1 MAQWIGAAR
10 GGSVIKVSFLIVK
23 CEHVFYRE
31 PNVAGIM
38 CLCTLRQRSCPQEE
52 EDHEAALKG
61 GLSQHVL
68 LMLAGR
74 CLSYNVD
81 KCLTL
86 LQHLRSK
93 QENQLS

>member
-1 MAQWIGAAR
+1 M
-10 GGSVIKVSFLIVK
+10 
-23 CEHVFYRE
+23 HVFYRE

-38 CLCTLRQRSCPQEE
+38 CLCTDMGSCPQEE
-52 EDHEAALKG
+52 EDHEAALKE

-68 LMLAGR
+68 FMLSGR
-74 CLSYNVD
+74 CLCYNVD

-86 LQHLRSK
+86 LQHLGSK